1 MEPDVTHKHE
11 PSVQKVA
18 TIAINTR
25 YSLWVTFLFCATIIV
40 LLFFLDYWINWNE
53 GSSSESIRRMFN
65 TAAEHSIAGWY
76 STTLT
81 FVVSLAAWANLALAR
96 HSEQSVWR
104 HAGWLITALL
114 FTYLSLDDGAEIH
127 EHLGEGLKDAPL
139 YGDLIAAYPSYTW
152 QVVTG
157 PVIAG
162 LGLFM
167 LYFLWKELSHRNDKL
182 GILSAFSCLA
192 LALGQ
197 DFVEGTINEYD
208 WVQGYGLDPDTV
220 LHFSKS
226 VEESLEMLGMTFFL
240 LVFLSHLMRT
250 FRTVALEFQ

>member
-1 MEPDVTHKHE
+1 MGSDNTRKHE
-11 PSVQKVA
+11 PSLHKVT
-18 TIAINTR
+18 TITINAR
-25 YSLWVTFLFCATIIV
+25 RSLWIAFLFFATIIV
-40 LLFFLDYWINWNE
+40 LLIILDYWINWNE
-53 GSSSESIRRMFN
+53 GSSSVSIRRMFN

-81 FVVSLAAWANLALAR
+81 FLVALAAWANLALAR
-96 HSEQSVWR
+96 HPERSARR

-127 EHLGEGLKDAPL
+127 EHLGEGLKDVPL

-167 LYFLWKELSHRNDKL
+167 LYFLWKELSHRNEKL

-226 VEESLEMLGMTFFL
+226 VEESLEMLGMTFIL
-240 LVFLSHLMRT
+240 LVFLSHLMRS
-250 FRTVALEFQ
+250 FRTVTLEFH